1 MAMSWK
7 ELLLICLIVCAVLL
21 ACVARHFFGDVIFL
35 VEHLIA
41 ASGYLPGFVHF
52 VAGLVR

>member
-1 MAMSWK
+1 
-7 ELLLICLIVCAVLL
+7 LL